1 MDDFKTALLNGN
13 FVPKV
18 NEVLYKE
25 TINDLARLRN
35 IISPIIQQHPDVEKF
50 YTLYLD
56 AKNGLLLLEPSFT
69 GSISGCSVYPREII
83 KKALEVGAA
92 ALIVSHNH
100 PSGDLTPSTSDK
112 LITKSLFIAAAVHG
126 ITLHDHLICTPTNYF
141 SMNSEGLISEIRN
154 EWESF
159 SNTFSWS

>member
-1 MDDFKTALLNGN
+1 MDDFKTALLNGD

-18 NEVLYKE
+18 NETLHQEKIDDLEVLK
-25 TINDLARLRN
+25 NVL
-35 IISPIIQQHPDVEKF
+35 SPIIQQHPDVEKF

-56 AKNGLLLLEPSFT
+56 AKNRLILLEPSFT
-69 GSISGCSVYPREII
+69 GSITGCSVYTREII
-83 KKALEVGAA
+83 KKAIEVGAA
-92 ALIVSHNH
+92 ALIVAHNH
-100 PSGDLTPSTSDK
+100 PSGDLVPSTADK
-112 LITKSLFIAAAVHG
+112 LITKRIYIAAALHG
-126 ITLHDHLICTPTNYF
+126 ITLHDHLICTPTKYF